1 MNQRLLWVVI
11 VIVIIGGI
19 VYYQQHTHTASV
31 DLPGG
36 KSLSVT
42 THD

>member
-1 MNQRLLWVVI
+1 MNQRLLF
-11 VIVIIGGI
+11 IVIIVLVI
-19 VYYQQHTHTASV
+19 AAAVYYQQHTHTATL

-36 KSLSVT
+36 KAVSVT